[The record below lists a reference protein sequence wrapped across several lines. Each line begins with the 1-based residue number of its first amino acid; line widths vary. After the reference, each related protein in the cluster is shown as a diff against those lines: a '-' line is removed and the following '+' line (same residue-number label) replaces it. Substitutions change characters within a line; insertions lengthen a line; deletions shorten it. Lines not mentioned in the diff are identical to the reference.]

1 MTCKNVTVKKSQS
14 QTVAESA
21 YDALGCDLYA
31 NPGLAQAAA
40 LATGAFIFRASQ
52 FHPMGWLCR
61 TFREGTSACYSFFL
75 FNQTVTAVT
84 ELCCAS
90 SLIPGNS
97 DIDLAPGGKSRLWES
112 AQGDKWSF
120 CLTAGKIGPRI
131 RREHEQETAPEPCI
145 GL

>member
-31 NPGLAQAAA
+31 NPGLA
-40 LATGAFIFRASQ
+40 
-52 FHPMGWLCR
+52 P
-61 TFREGTSACYSFFL
+61 FREGTSACYSFFL

-97 DIDLAPGGKSRLWES
+97 DIDLAPGG
-112 AQGDKWSF
+112 
-120 CLTAGKIGPRI
+120 
-131 RREHEQETAPEPCI
+131 RRGTETR
-145 GL
+145 